1 MRACELIGLPPQVVQ
16 AAGIDWGVAV
26 DAFLM
31 DAARVGDRF
40 AALVYCDLSGMNR
53 DGMTVVTPEVSIVA
67 HVNGYT
73 LVRSLTKSD
82 HYVIASELTGATA
95 RGA

>member
-1 MRACELIGLPPQVVQ
+1 MSACELIGLPPQVVQ
-16 AAGIDWGVAV
+16 AAGINWGVTV

-40 AALVYCDLSGMNR
+40 AALVYCDLSGVNL
-53 DGMTVVTPEVSIVA
+53 DGMTIVTPEVCVVD

-82 HYVIASELTGATA
+82 HYVIASELAEAAVEG
-95 RGA
+95 G